1 MNADSSIAAA
11 GFRSRSWKQGL
22 REPQTALDRQFDEW
36 LSELAMRS
44 NLNPTFKFGL
54 VQREHENGNE

>member
-11 GFRSRSWKQGL
+11 GFRSRSRKQGL

-36 LSELAMRS
+36 LSELALRS
-44 NLNPTFKFGL
+44 KVNRTSKFGL
-54 VQREHENGNE
+54 VRHEQENGNA